1 MPLAFV
7 IRPFGVKE
15 NKAGEAVDFD
25 QVYEKMIEPALQAV
39 EFNGGSMGEIKE
51 AGNIREDMFRLILE
65 ADLVICD
72 LSIHNANVFY
82 ELGIRHALRRNRTIL
97 IRDESVSDDIPFD
110 LQTDRYFAYDVK
122 KPGAF
127 RKELQEIIQATL
139 KSDRQWDSPV
149 FQMLPKLQEPVFE
162 EQAPAEFRYEVERAK
177 AAKLKGWLRLLS
189 DEVRKRNF
197 SWAGLRLVARAQFNL
212 NDFEGSHNS
221 WEEVRKYYPADI
233 ESNLYLA
240 SIYERLFRYSSRQEL
255 FEQSRQAIETALKNP
270 ASTMDDRTEAL
281 TLSGRNHKTHWRL
294 QFEQLE
300 SVEERRKSAANREL
314 KETYEA
320 YRAAY
325 FQDLNHFYSGIAALQ
340 MATIFQA
347 LEQENGWKAI
357 FDNDDEAQIYS
368 IQLKREVVTLRALAL
383 ASIEARL
390 NSPKAHPEEKADAR
404 IAKANY
410 LFLTDENQERV
421 ANAFKN
427 AISSDNLYAWESA
440 KSQLHLFSGLGIHTE
455 LAEGVIHSVEEK
467 FQLPQ
472 KPHHI
477 IIFAGLRLEKQEEG
491 IPILTPKEEEKVKK
505 KLEEALLDLIGDKK
519 LPTLLGMSSGAPT
532 GDILFHETCAKLGI
546 ASEICLPM
554 PRGAYVSQ
562 AFGESDNNW
571 RNRFLE
577 LSGNTKNH
585 RILEL
590 NDRGELPDWLW
601 DSGTCHWERGRK
613 WIIQRALAKDAPNVT
628 MLALVSQGEK
638 GAFPV
643 SISQLVDFAR
653 NNDKVVVNVLNVAE
667 LLK

>member
-1 MPLAFV
+1 
-7 IRPFGVKE
+7 
-15 NKAGEAVDFD
+15 
-25 QVYEKMIEPALQAV
+25 MIEPALQAV
-39 EFNGGSMGEIKE
+39 AFNGGSMGEIKE

-82 ELGIRHALRRNRTIL
+82 ELGIRHALRRHRTIL

-110 LQTDRYFAYDVK
+110 LQTDRYFAYDAK

-162 EQAPAEFRYEVERAK
+162 EQAPAEFRFEVERAQ

-212 NDFEGSHNS
+212 NDFEGSRNS

-270 ASTMDDRTEAL
+270 ASTMDNRTEAL

-294 QFEQLE
+294 QFELLE
-300 SVEERRKSAANREL
+300 STEERRKSAANREL

-390 NSPKAHPEEKADAR
+390 NSPKASPEEKADAR

-410 LFLTDENQERV
+410 LFLTDENQDRV

-427 AISSDNLYAWESA
+427 AISADNLYAWESA
-440 KSQLHLFSGLGIHTE
+440 RSQLLLFSGLGIHTE
-455 LAEGVIHSVEEK
+455 LAKGVIDSVEEK
-467 FQLPQ
+467 FQLPE

-477 IIFAGLRLEKQEEG
+477 IIFAGLRMEKQEEG
-491 IPILTPKEEEKVKK
+491 IPVLTPKAEEKVKK
-505 KLEEALLDLIGDKK
+505 KLEEALQELVGDKK
-519 LPTLLGMSSGAPT
+519 LPTLLGMSSGAPA

-546 ASEICLPM
+546 NSEICIPLP
-554 PRGAYVSQ
+554 RDAYVNQ
-562 AFGESDNNW
+562 AFDANDNNW

-577 LSGNTKNH
+577 LSANSQKH

-601 DSGTCHWERGRK
+601 DSSTCHWERGRK

-628 MLALVSQGEK
+628 LLAFMGEGEK
-638 GAFPV
+638 GPCPA
-643 SISQLVDFAR
+643 SISQVVDFAR
-653 NNDKVVVNVLNVAE
+653 ANDKVMVNLYNVNE
-667 LLK
+667 FLK